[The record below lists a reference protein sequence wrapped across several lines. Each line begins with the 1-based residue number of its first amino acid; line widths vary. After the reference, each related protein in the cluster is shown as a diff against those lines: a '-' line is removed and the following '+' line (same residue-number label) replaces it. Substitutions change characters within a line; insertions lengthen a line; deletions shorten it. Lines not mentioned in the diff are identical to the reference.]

1 MNSAPAKRYLTQT
14 VGKLEDIVPS
24 GTVSTTD
31 RGFLYGDGLF
41 ETIAAQASC
50 PLLLDLHLNRLA
62 DGCER
67 LDIPIDVNMVR
78 KAVLEAC
85 AGVELGVV
93 RVSLTRGE
101 GGEGYMPPAN
111 VHPNL
116 IVSTRPWPNRFTANQ
131 ERGIE
136 TGLSD
141 VHLSCQP
148 LLAGLKHMNRLEQVL
163 ARRHSPKAWPEVI
176 MTNNSSEVIEGSYSN
191 IFLLGPGGEL
201 ITPDL
206 SSCGV
211 SGVIRKTVINLA
223 NNEGRPVVVR
233 DVRISELFSATE
245 LFFTNSLIGVWP
257 VRKIE
262 GKTFVVNFARE
273 MHAKLQSI
281 NAVIDA

>member
-1 MNSAPAKRYLTQT
+1 MNSAPAKKHLTRSIE
-14 VGKLEDIVPS
+14 KPRDIVPS
-24 GTVSTTD
+24 GTVSATD

-41 ETIAAQASC
+41 ETIAVQSNC

-67 LDIPIDVNMVR
+67 LDIPIDVTKAR
-78 KAVLEAC
+78 KAVLKAC
-85 AGVELGVV
+85 TDVELGVV
-93 RVSLTRGE
+93 RVSLTRGQ
-101 GGEGYMPPAN
+101 GGEGYRPPVNA
-111 VHPNL
+111 HPNL

-131 ERGIE
+131 EQGIE

-141 VHLSCQP
+141 VQLSCQP
-148 LLAGLKHMNRLEQVL
+148 LLAGLKHMNRLEQVM
-163 ARRHSPKAWPEVI
+163 ARLHSPKAWPEVI
-176 MTNNSSEVIEGSYSN
+176 MTNASREVIEGSFSN
-191 IFLLGPGGEL
+191 IFLLDPKGEL

-223 NNEGRPVVVR
+223 NDERRPVVVR
-233 DVRISELFSATE
+233 NVRISELLSATE

-257 VRKIE
+257 IRKFE
-262 GKTFVVNFARE
+262 GKIFAVNFARE

-281 NAVIDA
+281 SAVIDA

>member
-1 MNSAPAKRYLTQT
+1 MNSAPAKRYLAQT
-14 VGKLEDIVPS
+14 KEKPGDIVPS

-41 ETIAAQASC
+41 ETIAVQANC

-67 LDIPIDVNMVR
+67 LDIPVDVNMVR
-78 KAVLEAC
+78 TTVLEAC
-85 AGVELGVV
+85 ASVELGVV
-93 RVSLTRGE
+93 RVWLTRGQ
-101 GGEGYMPPAN
+101 GGEGYMPPVNA
-111 VHPNL
+111 HPNL
-116 IVSTRPWPNRFTANQ
+116 IVSTRPWPNRFAANQ
-131 ERGIE
+131 KQGIE

-148 LLAGLKHMNRLEQVL
+148 LLAGLKHMNRLEQVI

-176 MTNNSSEVIEGSYSN
+176 MTNSSSEVIEGSYSN
-191 IFLLGPGGEL
+191 IFLLSPGGEL

-211 SGVIRKTVINLA
+211 SGVIRKMVINLA
-223 NNEGRPVVVR
+223 NDERHPVVVR

-262 GKTFVVNFARE
+262 GQIFAVSFARK
-273 MHAKLQSI
+273 MHAKLRSI